1 MAISQSC
8 SSAAGVDCVWK
19 ASRPWEPADH
29 GCTRLQAA
37 QAADVSPHELAG
49 ALASLSQL
57 RELHLSSLQL
67 GDARMQEIAEMFSLG
82 TFPHLQRLYLAHNS
96 LGAAGAT
103 ALAKALRVLNLPENA
118 IRSAG
123 TEALAGAL
131 ISGATPLLEQLVL
144 AGNGIGTIGAR
155 AIATALKQL
164 PRLQDLHLA
173 RNALGS
179 QGAVAISRALKLDH
193 APALE
198 WLSLTENAIG
208 DMGLQ
213 ALSAS
218 VARMP
223 RLEWLDLELNGITDI
238 GASALGQALSQ
249 TAGLGL
255 RELDMRGNKAGGFIM
270 LESMAAYVRHSE
282 LSDDLQSVRGIR
294 SGSQVV
300 ALTCANLAAKY
311 WQQRGIPEQQL
322 HWLSCNAFTRQ
333 DFVDAEVD
341 VLRVLDYNVHWDGA
355 LFAEWVPL
363 LLFFCEDLLLEA
375 SDMANIMAVASHVID
390 ILAFQD
396 ELMSAY
402 WPSELAAG
410 TIQATIFLCTKS
422 FKGYTFCRRVNHLC
436 RAQDCEISAL
446 SEKILQAAVGKKGT
460 ELIIDGSG
468 SCDPEP
474 LSALPPGESDSEKL

>member
-8 SSAAGVDCVWK
+8 AKMTKAWLLAISSLQVVVEGGSSAAGVDCVWK

-29 GCTRLQAA
+29 GCTRLQAV

-49 ALASLSQL
+49 ALASLGQL

-67 GDARMQEIAEMFSLG
+67 GDERMQEIAEMFSLG

-103 ALAKALRVLNLPENA
+103 ALAKALPFLPRLRVLNLPENA

-249 TAGLGL
+249 TVGLGL
-255 RELDMRGNKAGGFIM
+255 RELDMRGNKVGEHGSLR
-270 LESMAAYVRHSE
+270 LEQAKANV
-282 LSDDLQSVRGIR
+282 LGLQF
-294 SGSQVV
+294 
-300 ALTCANLAAKY
+300 
-311 WQQRGIPEQQL
+311 
-322 HWLSCNAFTRQ
+322 WLGPMTVGRPR
-333 DFVDAEVD
+333 AE
-341 VLRVLDYNVHWDGA
+341 A
-355 LFAEWVPL
+355 PPQPI
-363 LLFFCEDLLLEA
+363 CE
-375 SDMANIMAVASHVID
+375 
-390 ILAFQD
+390 
-396 ELMSAY
+396 
-402 WPSELAAG
+402 
-410 TIQATIFLCTKS
+410 
-422 FKGYTFCRRVNHLC
+422 
-436 RAQDCEISAL
+436 
-446 SEKILQAAVGKKGT
+446 
-460 ELIIDGSG
+460 
-468 SCDPEP
+468 PEP
-474 LSALPPGESDSEKL
+474 PPPTDEDSVTAVM